1 MLPSWL
7 SKKSNNLQVL
17 NQPDHISKT
26 SRSTVEL
33 TGNSS
38 QSAIPITDDDHND
51 VHEHIWDPSTY
62 SAPTEQD
69 ALKPNPSAISTSI
82 SSDFKSLGR
91 STEPAR
97 FLTPHDDILADLQ
110 GYLPLG
116 GPQAEQ
122 QSLRPDAPL
131 GSSLNLGP
139 SAVENSLSTS
149 ESLPNHEPAK
159 EIMYEPSTGQRLHD
173 YVPTPVRS
181 GTDDELWSHLS
192 HILELQSEISKMH
205 VDMENVGLRTARGHN
220 GPAVP
225 ERGGKAGT
233 TRSETGKNRRRSD
246 TLGEEDGDDE
256 SDEATEGEDSDVN
269 DEVFG
274 KRKREEQFTRLAE
287 RFAERKGS
295 IDAVMNKLDNLSSAL
310 KAFHALPTPILDLAS
325 SRTSTMSSNAPL
337 VTTDRP
343 TGVAPAGTSTTS
355 APPRLSLQPL
365 VTTIIDDS
373 RHVDSP
379 VGIHPT
385 QTILERS
392 GGKK

>member
-7 SKKSNNLQVL
+7 SKKSNNLQAS

-26 SRSTVEL
+26 SHSTVEL

-51 VHEHIWDPSTY
+51 IHEHIWDPSTY

-69 ALKPNPSAISTSI
+69 ALKLNTSATSTST
-82 SSDFKSLGR
+82 SSDLRSLGH

-97 FLTPHDDILADLQ
+97 FLTPHDDILAELQ

-116 GPQAEQ
+116 GPQAAEQ

-139 SAVENSLSTS
+139 SIVDNSLFTS

-159 EIMYEPSTGQRLHD
+159 EIMYEPSTGQRLYD

-220 GPAVP
+220 GPVVP

-233 TRSETGKNRRRSD
+233 TRSEAGKDRRRSD
-246 TLGEEDGDDE
+246 TLGEEEGDDE
-256 SDEATEGEDSDVN
+256 SDEATEGEDSDDN

-287 RFAERKGS
+287 RFAERKVS

-310 KAFHALPTPILDLAS
+310 KAFHALPTPVLDLTCFSHQYHVFQCSTGNRSHYWCGPRRYLDDIS
-325 SRTSTMSSNAPL
+325 SP
-337 VTTDRP
+337 
-343 TGVAPAGTSTTS
+343 
-355 APPRLSLQPL
+355 
-365 VTTIIDDS
+365 
-373 RHVDSP
+373 SP
-379 VGIHPT
+379 VGMHHT
-385 QTILERS
+385 QSILDRS
-392 GGKK
+392 VGKK